1 LNTQNNT
8 KHLNT
13 TPCPAF
19 NTKKYGILL
28 HIRVIRKV
36 LYSWVT
42 GPQIVKREVLKRE
55 VEKTIK
61 VDMSDAVN
69 KLEV

>member
-1 LNTQNNT
+1 MGHT
-8 KHLNT
+8 
-13 TPCPAF
+13 
-19 NTKKYGILL
+19 
-28 HIRVIRKV
+28 RVIRKV

-42 GPQIVKREVLKRE
+42 GPQIVKREV
-55 VEKTIK
+55 EKTIK